1 MNPSDEKKM
10 LEKIIQGCRNS
21 IKQINEKD
29 IKEIQE
35 QLKILKDLLSTKEI
49 IDSEKSKDYWEKAK
63 LGGGYFL
70 KGERSY
76 EKALHAITKILDI
89 LRGETLTITIQKI
102 QRNSKGDIVDI
113 TTYKGKESSLIVKN
127 NGKYHQVEY
136 DLTASLEYLET
147 VEKANLAYI
156 NHYANFYKI
165 ANEHIK
171 STRSHSSR
179 TGWRKRVNEGNIVEA
194 FQRHMIMRHGL
205 NEDEYTEPFDV
216 QEILILLYYSIGN
229 TPWWQQGDIGYNQIK
244 ASNNAKLA
252 SNISIAKVASKI
264 VEMFSDLNNF
274 NINDFNEM
282 FTAHDQKEL
291 LDIRQLAEN
300 EVKDIL
306 QQIKESG
313 RFK

>member
-1 MNPSDEKKM
+1 MNPSDEKKI

-49 IDSEKSKDYWEKAK
+49 IDSKKSKDYWEKAK

-127 NGKYHQVEY
+127 NGK
-136 DLTASLEYLET
+136 
-147 VEKANLAYI
+147 
-156 NHYANFYKI
+156 
-165 ANEHIK
+165 
-171 STRSHSSR
+171 
-179 TGWRKRVNEGNIVEA
+179 
-194 FQRHMIMRHGL
+194 
-205 NEDEYTEPFDV
+205 
-216 QEILILLYYSIGN
+216 
-229 TPWWQQGDIGYNQIK
+229 
-244 ASNNAKLA
+244 
-252 SNISIAKVASKI
+252 
-264 VEMFSDLNNF
+264 
-274 NINDFNEM
+274 
-282 FTAHDQKEL
+282 
-291 LDIRQLAEN
+291 
-300 EVKDIL
+300 
-306 QQIKESG
+306 
-313 RFK
+313 